1 MVKDVLRISQTH
13 LPVESTTKVET
24 AVLLHS
30 LKRNH
35 MTDAKPTPLPQ
46 VTGRGAQINPNNRF
60 LKIQVH
66 EDLEHVEHDEEFL
79 DQRFVS
85 KTEYLKD
92 DSKSIVSENDSPDI
106 PFRYSLN
113 AYRGCAH
120 GCAYCYARPTHEYLG
135 FSAGV
140 DFESK
145 ILVKEDAA
153 ALLREHLLKKSWQPE
168 PIMLSGVTDCYQP
181 AERHFR
187 LTRQCIEVASEF
199 RQPINIITKNALVTR
214 DIDLLGPM
222 AKDNLA
228 RVAISLTSLDQSLT
242 RVLEPRTSSPAA
254 RLRAIRELSESG
266 ISVTVMVAPVIAG
279 LNDSEIPTLLAAAK
293 EHGANFAGYVLLRLP
308 LTVRPIFLDWLSRH
322 VPSKRER
329 IEALIR
335 STRDGA
341 YNQTQFGE
349 RLRGSGEYAEH
360 LRNTF
365 KLFAQRYGLNGRP
378 SPLDVTK
385 FTRPTVLSE
394 STPPKTAS
402 AQLMFDFNSDN

>member
-1 MVKDVLRISQTH
+1 MSDANSSPH
-13 LPVESTTKVET
+13 LPQ
-24 AVLLHS
+24 
-30 LKRNH
+30 
-35 MTDAKPTPLPQ
+35 PQ
-46 VTGRGAQINPNNRF
+46 VSGRGAQINPGNRF
-60 LKIQVH
+60 LKIQIH
-66 EDLEHVEHDEEFL
+66 EDLEHVEYDEEFL

-85 KTEYLKD
+85 KTEYYSD
-92 DSKSIVSENDSPDI
+92 DSKSILSENDSPDI

-145 ILVKEDAA
+145 ILVKEHAA
-153 ALLREHLLKKSWQPE
+153 ALLREHLMKRSWQPE
-168 PIMLSGVTDCYQP
+168 PIMMSGVTDCYQP

-199 RQPINIITKNALVTR
+199 RQPLNIITKNALVTR
-214 DIDLLGPM
+214 DIDLLAPM
-222 AKDNLA
+222 AADNLA

-254 RLRAIRELSESG
+254 RLRAIRELSSNG

-279 LNDSEIPTLLAAAK
+279 LNDSEIPAILAAAK
-293 EHGANFAGYVLLRLP
+293 EHGARFAGYILLRLP

-322 VPSKRER
+322 VPTQRER
-329 IEALIR
+329 VESLIR
-335 STRDGA
+335 STRDGG

-349 RLRGSGEYAEH
+349 RLRGSGEYADH
-360 LRNTF
+360 LRSTF
-365 KLFAQRYGLNGRP
+365 KLFANRYGLSDRP
-378 SPLDVTK
+378 LALDCSK
-385 FTRPTVLSE
+385 FLRPGSMKKKFPVG
-394 STPPKTAS
+394 
-402 AQLMFDFNSDN
+402 QLTLFDLNE

>member
-1 MVKDVLRISQTH
+1 
-13 LPVESTTKVET
+13 
-24 AVLLHS
+24 
-30 LKRNH
+30 
-35 MTDAKPTPLPQ
+35 MTDANSTPLPQ

-60 LKIQVH
+60 LKIQIH
-66 EDLEHVEHDEEFL
+66 EDLEQVEHDEEFL

-85 KTEYLKD
+85 KTEYYCD
-92 DSKSIVSENDSPDI
+92 DSKSILSENDSPDI

-145 ILVKEDAA
+145 ILVKERAA
-153 ALLREHLLKKSWQPE
+153 DLLREHLMKNAWQPE
-168 PIMLSGVTDCYQP
+168 PIMMSGVTDCYQP

-187 LTRQCIEVASEF
+187 LTRQCIEVAKEF
-199 RQPINIITKNALVTR
+199 HQPLNIITKNALVTR
-214 DIDLLGPM
+214 DTDLLGPM
-222 AKDNLA
+222 AADNLA

-254 RLRAIRELSESG
+254 RLRAIRELSDSG

-279 LNDSEIPTLLAAAK
+279 LNDSEIPAILAAAK
-293 EHGANFAGYVLLRLP
+293 EHGASFAGFILLRLP

-322 VPSKRER
+322 VPTKRER
-329 IEALIR
+329 IESLIR
-335 STRDGA
+335 GTRDGG
-341 YNQTQFGE
+341 YNQTEFGQ
-349 RLRGSGEYAEH
+349 RLRGSGDYADH
-360 LRNTF
+360 LSRTF

-378 SPLDVTK
+378 SALDVSK
-385 FTRPTVLSE
+385 FFRPTAAAK
-394 STPPKTAS
+394 KTA
-402 AQLMFDFNSDN
+402 ATQMMLFDLNS